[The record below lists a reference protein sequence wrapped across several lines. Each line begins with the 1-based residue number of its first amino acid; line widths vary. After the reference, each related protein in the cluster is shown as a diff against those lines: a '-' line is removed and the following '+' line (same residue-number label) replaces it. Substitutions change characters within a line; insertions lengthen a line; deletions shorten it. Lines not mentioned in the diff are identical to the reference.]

1 MLTNA
6 AGNLANAAR
15 RDDVE
20 SLDLV
25 TDASEDP
32 SLVGIWRG
40 CVNTSRLDLP
50 NNRALG
56 LAYQQEAGKLN
67 QAAARRVPGSPH
79 ADTSVPES
87 GVAATIVTSLLPAVV
102 RSREDLEA
110 PRLQTDLDQSTAQ
123 IEPCSMDSV
132 KIEKALLLMLR

>member
-1 MLTNA
+1 MLTNE

-32 SLVGIWRG
+32 SMVRIWRG
-40 CVNTSRLDLP
+40 CVKSSRLDLP

-87 GVAATIVTSLLPAVV
+87 GVAATIVTSLLPHSSEAEKTWRRPGYRLIWISPRH
-102 RSREDLEA
+102 RSNHPPWIL
-110 PRLQTDLDQSTAQ
+110 
-123 IEPCSMDSV
+123 
-132 KIEKALLLMLR
+132 